1 MSEERPAPCDEAA
14 ERSVLGSALVFA
26 SDAMTRIGTLAVD
39 DFMFPTHREA
49 WAAIQAVIERRMPV
63 DMISV
68 GDEVRARGSEPRF
81 PGSWNEWAVSV
92 SSAAT
97 ALEHVSSHA
106 DVVRDKAA
114 LRKLLRMAVEVQC
127 TAYEGQ
133 HAADVILRAREAL
146 AALDFSG
153 NGKGPRK
160 LETLLSGAMET
171 IDKRQRGEL
180 EPGVMTGITEL
191 DDLLRGM
198 KPDRLYI
205 LGGRP
210 GDGKTSL
217 AMTIAQNA
225 SMRGVPV
232 LVFSREMPTS
242 ELVEGVLSRES
253 KIPAYDITGAKL
265 DVAAWK
271 KLQSAAGS
279 VYGASLWLDDETRTI
294 EGMCAASMLW
304 HAQSVAKHGDPNPM
318 ALVVLD
324 YLQLSDLAK
333 VPKGATRE
341 NVVAAMSRAL
351 KGLAKELHAPVLTL
365 SQLNRGAEER
375 GGRPIPSDLRESGA
389 IEQDADVIM
398 FVYREIDPADQ
409 AARRQP
415 GPGEVVIGKH
425 RGGPTGIANA
435 YFDTPM
441 MTWKN
446 LDRNSVEPPDNTR
459 ENWQDGREER

>member
-1 MSEERPAPCDEAA
+1 MAEERPAPCDEAA

-26 SDAMTRIGTLAVD
+26 SDAMTRIGVLAVD

-49 WAAIQAVIERRMPV
+49 WAAIQAVVSRQMPV

-92 SSAAT
+92 SSDAT
-97 ALEHVSSHA
+97 ALAHVAAHA
-106 DVVRDKAA
+106 DVVRDKSA
-114 LRKLLRMAVEVQC
+114 LRKLIRMSVEVAS
-127 TAYEGQ
+127 TAYAGQ
-133 HAADVILRAREAL
+133 HAGDVIQRAREAL

-153 NGKGPRK
+153 NGNGPRK
-160 LETLLSGAMET
+160 LETLLGAAMEA
-171 IDKRQRGEL
+171 IDKRQRGEI
-180 EPGVMTGITEL
+180 EPGVMTGLGEL

-225 SMRGVPV
+225 SLRRIPV
-232 LVFSREMPTS
+232 LVFSREMPTA

-265 DVAAWK
+265 DVNDWT
-271 KLQSAAGS
+271 KLQTAAGN
-279 VYGASLWLDDETRTI
+279 VYGARLWLDDETRTI
-294 EGMCAASMLW
+294 EGMCAASRLW
-304 HAQSVAKHGDPNPM
+304 HAQSVAKHDDPFPL

-324 YLQLSDLAK
+324 YLQMADLAK
-333 VPKGATRE
+333 VPKGANRE
-341 NVVAAMSRAL
+341 QVVAAMSRAL
-351 KGLAKELHAPVLTL
+351 KGLSKEIHAPVLAL

-409 AARRQP
+409 AARRAP
-415 GPGEVVIGKH
+415 GPGEVVVGKH
-425 RGGPTGIANA
+425 RGGPTGIAHEF
-435 YFDTPM
+435 FDTPM

-446 LDRNSVEPPDNTR
+446 LDTYSQEPPATR
-459 ENWQDGREER
+459 GNWQDGDER